1 MFGQKIIWEFN
12 LAEVHSTSHLA
23 PPIAQLA
30 TPTPLMLC
38 VPHTWEWCGRGLGS
52 GQALLTKAYF
62 RLNFVYVP
70 SCYSLR
76 SDATALGVSG
86 PVLPMSHDYGNDYDH
101 NNYYGCA
108 NFLVEV
114 SHRCFVQY

>member
-1 MFGQKIIWEFN
+1 M
-12 LAEVHSTSHLA
+12 SHLA

-38 VPHTWEWCGRGLGS
+38 VPHTWEWCGCGLGS

-70 SCYSLR
+70 LCYGLR

-86 PVLPMSHDYGNDYDH
+86 PVLPMSHDCGNDYDH
-101 NNYYGCA
+101 MDVPIFWLKCLIDGLSNIDSTHPVYTTVMTSWYKDC
-108 NFLVEV
+108 
-114 SHRCFVQY
+114 